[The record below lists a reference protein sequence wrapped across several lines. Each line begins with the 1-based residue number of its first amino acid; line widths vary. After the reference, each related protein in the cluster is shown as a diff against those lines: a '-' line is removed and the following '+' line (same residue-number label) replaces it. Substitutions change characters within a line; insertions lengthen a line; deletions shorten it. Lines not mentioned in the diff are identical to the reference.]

1 MKRFAAVAV
10 AALLAG
16 CTVPDYAPPAVQAPQ
31 RFQYAGNA
39 ADLWPDPNWWQG
51 FGSAELTAMVQQARS
66 TSPDLAAALARI
78 EQAEAQSRTA
88 RSGLFPTLGLSG
100 QGSRATSNPGGL
112 GTIVRWTYQG
122 QAQAAYQVDL
132 FGKNRADAAAGA
144 TRLEASQYDYEAAAL
159 TLNADIAGTYFQIL
173 ALRDRIRLTNEQLAN
188 AEGILTLLE
197 QQARI
202 GVLSD
207 LEIAQQRNAIA
218 SQRATLQGLM
228 QSERESVNAL
238 AVLVGLMPSGFAA
251 RSQSLDELRAP
262 AVVAGMPSELLLR
275 RPDIRRAEANLRAA
289 NFDVGSARAARF
301 PSIQLTASG
310 GVTSAELSKIISPGA
325 FLTQLAAGLTAPI
338 FEGGRLEAAED
349 AARARFRELSATY
362 SGAVLSAFRDAENA
376 LSAVDLYNRQYQLA
390 RQALEEAT
398 RAYRLAEARY
408 RIGAVDFISVL
419 DAQRSVFSATDAVAQ
434 ANLARLSA
442 LVDLYEA
449 LGGGWD
455 GVSVR
460 QVSTR

>member
-1 MKRFAAVAV
+1 
-10 AALLAG
+10 
-16 CTVPDYAPPAVQAPQ
+16 
-31 RFQYAGNA
+31 
-39 ADLWPDPNWWQG
+39 
-51 FGSAELTAMVQQARS
+51 
-66 TSPDLAAALARI
+66 
-78 EQAEAQSRTA
+78 
-88 RSGLFPTLGLSG
+88 
-100 QGSRATSNPGGL
+100 
-112 GTIVRWTYQG
+112 
-122 QAQAAYQVDL
+122 
-132 FGKNRADAAAGA
+132 
-144 TRLEASQYDYEAAAL
+144 
-159 TLNADIAGTYFQIL
+159 
-173 ALRDRIRLTNEQLAN
+173 
-188 AEGILTLLE
+188 
-197 QQARI
+197 
-202 GVLSD
+202 
-207 LEIAQQRNAIA
+207 
-218 SQRATLQGLM
+218 
-228 QSERESVNAL
+228 
-238 AVLVGLMPSGFAA
+238 
-251 RSQSLDELRAP
+251 LRAP

-338 FEGGRLEAAED
+338 FEGGRLEAQED

-460 QVSTR
+460 QVSAR